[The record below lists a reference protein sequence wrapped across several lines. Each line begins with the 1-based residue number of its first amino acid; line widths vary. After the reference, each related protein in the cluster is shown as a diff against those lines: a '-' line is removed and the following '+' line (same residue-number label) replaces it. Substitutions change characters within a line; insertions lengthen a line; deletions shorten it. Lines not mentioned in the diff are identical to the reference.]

1 MRSAYR
7 AISGLILAGVVIQLV
22 AVAAAWFQ
30 VLSDV
35 DDGGVFDNNTQNWG
49 HVLHS
54 VVGGMVIPL
63 LAVALL
69 VISFFAGVPNGVRYA
84 LFVFGAV
91 VLQVVLAFASYNVP
105 LLGALHGLNALAVAG
120 LAENAMRKARVTR
133 QAPAPVA

>member
-1 MRSAYR
+1 M
-7 AISGLILAGVVIQLV
+7 SGLILLGVVVQLV

-49 HVLHS
+49 HALHS

-63 LAVALL
+63 LAVVLL
-69 VISFFAGVPNGVRYA
+69 VISFFAGVPHGVRYA

-91 VLQVVLAFASYNVP
+91 VLQVVLAFASYSVP
-105 LLGALHGLNALAVAG
+105 GLGALHGLNALAVAG
-120 LAENAMRKARVTR
+120 LAENAMRKARVADR
-133 QAPAPVA
+133 APAAVA